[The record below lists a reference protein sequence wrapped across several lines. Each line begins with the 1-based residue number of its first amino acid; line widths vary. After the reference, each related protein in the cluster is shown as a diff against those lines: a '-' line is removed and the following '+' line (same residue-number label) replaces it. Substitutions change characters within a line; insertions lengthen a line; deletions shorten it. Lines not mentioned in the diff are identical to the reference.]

1 MSSTVE
7 LNEEM
12 TSEDIKSFAEQ
23 VVEEVRLERAG
34 EEKST
39 AAVINDT
46 ASVEKIAA
54 ENKSSNQKA
63 AKEEVQSEEG
73 SGKGSSW
80 ITDDLKAEVA
90 TYGIDES
97 DLSDFSSREE
107 LDKTLRFIDK
117 KALDAGRKAL
127 AEDDSPARNEKGQF
141 KKQEVEETGEPEKRG
156 DRYEVTL
163 SKDIYDDEIVDEFTR
178 LRDHY
183 ETRLEQLEKHFEFVN
198 AKSEEDRFDSYV
210 DSLDQADLFGKT
222 GSESD
227 EELERRRDLHVAVK
241 AQMIGLEKLGRP
253 AELTDKLVSRVANMV
268 FADQMNKKLLKQ
280 KTQKI
285 SRQSQ
290 MRLGGSPV
298 KPQPP
303 SEDPREEADRL
314 YRELAGN

>member
-1 MSSTVE
+1 MNKILD
-7 LNEEM
+7 LNDEM

-23 VVEEVRLERAG
+23 VVEEVRSERAG

-54 ENKSSNQKA
+54 ENRSSSQKA
-63 AKEEVQSEEG
+63 AKGEVQSEED

-107 LDKTLRFIDK
+107 LDKTLRFLDK

-127 AEDDSPARNEKGQF
+127 AEDHSPARNEKGQF
-141 KKQEVEETGEPEKRG
+141 KKQEAEEVGEPEKRG

-163 SKDIYDDEIVDEFTR
+163 SKDLYDDEIVDEFTR

-183 ETRLEQLEKHFEFVN
+183 EIRLERLEKHFEFAN

-227 EELERRRDLHVAVK
+227 EELERRKDLHVAVK
-241 AQMIGLEKLGRP
+241 AQMIGLERLGQP

-268 FADQMNKKLLKQ
+268 FADQMNKKLLK
-280 KTQKI
+280 KRTQKI

-314 YRELAGN
+314 YRELSGN

>member
-1 MSSTVE
+1 MSSALD
-7 LNEEM
+7 LNESM
-12 TSEDIKSFAEQ
+12 TSDDIKSFAEQ
-23 VVEEVRLERAG
+23 VVNEVRSEREG
-34 EEKST
+34 EEKTT
-39 AAVINDT
+39 AAVINDI
-46 ASVEKIAA
+46 APVEKIAA
-54 ENKSSNQKA
+54 ENNSGSQKA
-63 AKEEVQSEEG
+63 AKEKVQSEEG
-73 SGKGSSW
+73 SGKESSW

-107 LDKTLRFIDK
+107 LDKTLRFLDK
-117 KALDAGRKAL
+117 KALDAGRKAM
-127 AEDDSPARNEKGQF
+127 AEDDPPARDEKGQF
-141 KKQEVEETGEPEKRG
+141 KSQEVDSDPFKQ
-156 DRYEVTL
+156 DNRYEVTL
-163 SKDIYDDEIVDEFTR
+163 SKELYDDEIVDEFTR

-183 ETRLEQLEKHFEFVN
+183 ETRLERLEKHFELVS

-210 DSLDQADLFGKT
+210 DSLDQAEFFGKT
-222 GSESD
+222 GSESE
-227 EELERRRDLHVAVK
+227 EELERRQDLAIAVR
-241 AQMIGLEKLGRP
+241 AHIIGMEKLGRT
-253 AELTDKLVSRVANMV
+253 AEMTDKLVGRVASMV